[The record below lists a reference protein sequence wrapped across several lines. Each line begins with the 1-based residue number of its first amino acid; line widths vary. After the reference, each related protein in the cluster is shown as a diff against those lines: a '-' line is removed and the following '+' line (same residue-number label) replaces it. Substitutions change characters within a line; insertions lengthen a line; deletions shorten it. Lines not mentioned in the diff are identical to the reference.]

1 MALEIIKS
9 ERAIAALKTGTKRL
23 NDGGG
28 LYLLPFA
35 GDGGVHYWRFDYSYA
50 GKRKTLSIGVHPNVS
65 LAQARVLAAKAR
77 HDIAAGVDPSS
88 LRKVKRQHIQAQ
100 QEASQRRR
108 SGLPAIGSFEEIM
121 RRWFAVKSPNWVES
135 YSSKAIRRV
144 EMHLLPRLGQ
154 LQIETITPKMVLDA
168 CREVERRDNL
178 ETAHRVRGL
187 CSSVF
192 RFAIA
197 EGMDLRDPCSD
208 IRDALKRPMVRHY
221 AAITKPADLAQL
233 LNAIYNYQ
241 GSLVVQS
248 ALKLSTMLMTRPGE
262 LRLARWEEFD
272 LTHGLWY
279 IPSSRM
285 KRTKENKLNG
295 QPHLVPLPTQAVEIL
310 EDLFKATGASG
321 RLFPSERRIG
331 GFLSENTLNKALQ
344 SMGYGKGVATAHGF
358 RATAR
363 TLAVE
368 LLQFPES
375 VVEAQL
381 AHDVK
386 DLLGRAYNRTE
397 FVQLR
402 IKLMQGWA
410 DYLTDLRL
418 GTSVLQHP
426 VLPTFTPVTQRLA
439 HLHQV
444 H

>member
-9 ERAIAALKTGTKRL
+9 ERTIAALKTGTKRL

-35 GDGGVHYWRFDYSYA
+35 GNGEVHYWRFDYSFQ
-50 GKRKTLSIGVHPNVS
+50 GKRKTLSLGVHPNVS
-65 LAQARVLAAKAR
+65 LAHARTLAAKAR
-77 HDIAAGVDPSS
+77 LDISAGIDPSS
-88 LRKVKRQHIQAQ
+88 IRKVNFQQIQEHQATAQ
-100 QEASQRRR
+100 RIR
-108 SGLPAIGSFEEIM
+108 SGLPAIGSFEEVM
-121 RRWFAVKSPNWVES
+121 RRWFAVKSPSWVES
-135 YSSKAIRRV
+135 YSAKAIRRV

-154 LQIETITPKMVLDA
+154 LQMASITPKMVLEA

-178 ETAHRVRGL
+178 ETAHRIRGL

-192 RFAIA
+192 RFGIA

-208 IRDALKRPMVRHY
+208 IRDALKRPLVRHY
-221 AAITKPADLAQL
+221 AAITKPTALAEL
-233 LNAIYNYQ
+233 LKSIYSYD
-241 GSLVVQS
+241 GSLVVRS

-262 LRLARWEEFD
+262 LRLAMWEEFD
-272 LTHGLWY
+272 LNNGLWY
-279 IPSSRM
+279 IPSARM
-285 KRTKENKLNG
+285 KRTKESKING
-295 QPHLVPLPTQAVEIL
+295 QPHFVPLPRQALVIL
-310 EDLFKATGASG
+310 EELFEATGVSG
-321 RLFPSERRIG
+321 QLFPSDRRTG

-397 FVQLR
+397 FIQLR
-402 IKLMQGWA
+402 IELMQAWA
-410 DYLTDLRL
+410 DYLTDLRD
-418 GTSVLQHP
+418 GKSVLKHP
-426 VLPTFTPVTQRLA
+426 VLPTFTPVTQR
-439 HLHQV
+439 HLV
-444 H
+444 HT